1 MGSNTC
7 ARRLNLEGIPKEE
20 QTGKNRIAMSGD
32 MKKLGL
38 IVNPIAGMGGSVG
51 LKGTDGE
58 AILRKARELGAIPI
72 AHRRAIEALRELSSI
87 KDTIRLITCPSTMGE
102 EEAKA
107 CSFNPAI
114 IGTIDEEK
122 TSSTDTKN
130 AAREMLKLKVDLILF
145 VGGDGTARD
154 IFEEIGNQLPVLGVP
169 SGVKIHSSVFAINP
183 KIAGLLTAR
192 FLQES
197 LPVHEAEVIDIDE
210 EAFRHNRISARLY
223 GYLSVPHDTQ
233 MMQAVKAGSEA
244 TENEAM
250 EALAWQVI
258 EDMEDDCLY
267 IIAPGTTTKSIM
279 KQLGLEYTL
288 LGVDVV
294 YQKKLIALDANENK
308 LLGIIEGKKAKIV
321 VTAIGGQGYILGRGN
336 QQISSRVVQ
345 KIGKENIIVIA
356 TENKIAS
363 LKGRPLLVDTD
374 SNDVNNS
381 IRGYMRII
389 TGYQKSI
396 VYKVA

>member
-1 MGSNTC
+1 
-7 ARRLNLEGIPKEE
+7 
-20 QTGKNRIAMSGD
+20 MSGD
-32 MKKLGL
+32 VKTLGL

-58 AILRKARELGAIPI
+58 AILQKARELGAIPI

-87 KDTIRLITCPSTMGE
+87 KDSIRLITCPFTMGE
-102 EEAKA
+102 DEAKE
-107 CSFNPAI
+107 CSFNPTI
-114 IGTIDEEK
+114 IGTIDKEK
-122 TSSTDTKN
+122 TFSSDTKN
-130 AAREMLKLKVDLILF
+130 AARGMLKLKVDLILF

-154 IFEEIGNQLPVLGVP
+154 ICEEIGSHLPVLGVP

-183 KIAGLLTAR
+183 KNAGLLTAR
-192 FLQES
+192 FLQDK
-197 LPVHEAEVIDIDE
+197 LPVHEAEVMDIDE
-210 EAFRHNRISARLY
+210 EAFRQNRISARLY

-258 EDMEDDCLY
+258 EDMEDDYLY

-294 YQKKLIALDANENK
+294 YQKKLIALDANENR
-308 LLGIIEGKKAKIV
+308 LLGMIEGKKAKIV

-345 KIGKENIIVIA
+345 KIGKQNIIVVA

-374 SNDVNNS
+374 SNEVNNS

-389 TGYQKSI
+389 TGYRKSI
-396 VYKVA
+396 VYKAA